1 MVYLIYIY
9 YNGYTSKTCGCC
21 GKINKSLGS
30 KKTFACPNCK
40 FTIDRDINGAR
51 NIMLKVLTCQG

>member
-1 MVYLIYIY
+1 MCSEE
-9 YNGYTSKTCGCC
+9 YTSKTCECC
-21 GKINKSLGS
+21 KKINKSLGS
-30 KKTFACPNCK
+30 KKTFICPNCK